1 MIEQQAQ
8 SMDIY
13 AIQVT
18 AFVAMADHKVELVLQ
33 IPCPL

>member
-13 AIQVT
+13 AIQVK
-18 AFVAMADHKVELVLQ
+18 AFVAMAGTE
-33 IPCPL
+33 ISE